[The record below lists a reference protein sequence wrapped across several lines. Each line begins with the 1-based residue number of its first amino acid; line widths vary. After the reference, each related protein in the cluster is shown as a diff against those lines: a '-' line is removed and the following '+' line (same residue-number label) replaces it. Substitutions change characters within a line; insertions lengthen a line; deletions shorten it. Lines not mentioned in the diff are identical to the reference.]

1 MQRTQK
7 IFSLILIWFLFGLT
21 LPVVAA
27 TVEPTL
33 KPSAKILTTSDI
45 ESLNQTLAQTETLT
59 AEEQKTLTSQLNQAQ
74 SWITES
80 QNYQQQLRALENRI
94 YEAKARFKE
103 LKTSQE
109 NITTELKN
117 KLNFELNELPKTKLT
132 QLLSTSEAELQ
143 QANTNFLNSEKELSQ
158 FMTIAT
164 EGSLQKAQLQK
175 RISQQQETQPTFNQN
190 IDSIQDIHGRIQSL
204 SLKASQQV
212 LEASLKLI
220 NFKMDNLS
228 VLMQLA
234 QTERDYWDINKTL
247 LLKKV
252 KVLQAQLQSDKA
264 FQAAIALQESI
275 SAQLNQTSPLYPI
288 QQLIIE
294 VQQLKADLIQEER
307 KVDQKI
313 NAANESITSLQVH
326 FARDKQIVELE
337 GSQEIVAQVLHKRL
351 ESLSKINIS
360 PSNALKIKNQL
371 NTSVLNQ
378 LLLSEKLVDAVNQN
392 LTELLNTLLGD
403 TPINLNDEKR
413 LQLEQQLVDL
423 HNKFIQAAKELQTL
437 YPSYIRKLAEFN
449 AVTAQQQDKTITYTR
464 FLNNHLFWLPNVGI
478 SGLFSMAALTQSLH
492 WFLSPD
498 NLKALLDDSLQVL
511 NTEKIG
517 FVFWILLIGLL
528 AFARQ
533 RFIEGMTKTVSLVLS
548 IRTDSMLYS
557 LKALAYTFGLSI
569 LIPLILLG
577 AAALLSQHQSPAE
590 YTQGLIKGLIGA
602 GIFVFV
608 LGGLKQICRPD
619 GLAERHFHWRASV
632 RQSLQRELSW
642 AVPFGAILIII
653 IDINTATQA
662 PADQQMIG
670 RLAFISL
677 MIGLGILIY
686 RLWSPRSEIMRDF
699 KHDSKNA
706 NWPQLHFIWLP
717 LLLAIPLTLIWMT
730 VYGYYYSSIVI
741 AQHLNWSLGLILGV
755 YILRELLLRSLYLS
769 ERKLHY
775 AERLQK
781 YQALQAE
788 KRAAIN
794 ETASNADA
802 LPLMEEPEI
811 DYDKLSNQVRQ
822 ALNLG
827 AVLLLLSG
835 IWLIWSDVLPALN
848 LISDNALEMTKSQMI
863 NGVAQQV
870 PLTLGDLTLG
880 IALGAMTLLL
890 SKDLPGLLEFTL
902 LRFLPISASVRYA
915 ISSLTQYIVVIIG
928 FVLIFRA
935 LGIEWS
941 NIKWLVAALS
951 VGLGFGLQEIVANFV
966 SGIILLFEQPMRVGD
981 IVTVD
986 GVSGKVS
993 KIRIRATTIINWDR
1007 QELIIPN
1014 KQIITGQLINW
1025 SLADPVTRI
1034 RVPVGIAYGS
1044 DVPQALRL
1052 IQQAA
1057 EEHPSALK
1065 DPAPSVIFA
1074 SFGDNSLQL
1083 ELRVFVE
1090 DLENFLIIKSEL
1102 HSAINNK
1109 LNGANIVIAF
1119 PQRDVHLNTS
1129 EPLEIH
1135 LIREIKDDKEPKIKP
1150 SKPARPTKPIKSI
1163 E

>member
-21 LPVVAA
+21 HPAIAA
-27 TVEPTL
+27 AVEPTL
-33 KPSAKILTTSDI
+33 KPSAKMLTASDI
-45 ESLNQTLAQTETLT
+45 EPLNQALAQAETLT
-59 AEEQKTLTSQLNQAQ
+59 AEEQKTLTSQLNQVQ

-80 QNYQQQLRALENRI
+80 QNYQQQLLALENRI
-94 YEAKARFKE
+94 SEATVRLKE

-109 NITTELKN
+109 NITKELKN
-117 KLNFELNELPKTKLT
+117 KTNFESSQLPKTKLT
-132 QLLSTSEAELQ
+132 QLLSTYETELQ

-158 FMTIAT
+158 FLTIAT

-175 RISQQQETQPTFNQN
+175 RISQQREIQSTSNQN
-190 IDSIQDIHGRIQSL
+190 IDSMQDIHGRIQSL
-204 SLKASQQV
+204 NLKASLQV

-220 NFKMDNLS
+220 TFKIDNLS
-228 VLMQLA
+228 LLTQLA
-234 QTERDYWDINKTL
+234 QSERDYWDVNKTL

-252 KVLQAQLQSDKA
+252 TVLQMQLQSDKA
-264 FQAAIALQESI
+264 SQAAEALQESI
-275 SAQLNQTSPLYPI
+275 SAQFNQTSPLYPL
-288 QQLIIE
+288 QQIIIE
-294 VQQLKADLIQEER
+294 VQQLKRDLIQNE
-307 KVDQKI
+307 KQVDQKI
-313 NAANESITSLQVH
+313 NAANESITSLQAH

-337 GSQEIVAQVLHKRL
+337 GSQETVAQLLHKRL

-371 NTSVLNQ
+371 NSSVLNQ
-378 LLLSEKLVDAVNQN
+378 LLLSEKLADAVDQN
-392 LTELLNTLLGD
+392 LTELLHTLLGD
-403 TPINLNDEKR
+403 TIVNLDDEEL
-413 LQLEQQLVDL
+413 LQLEYQLVDL

-437 YPSYIRKLAEFN
+437 YPSYISKLAELN
-449 AVTAQQQDKTITYTR
+449 AVTTQQQDKTIAYTR
-464 FLNNHLFWLPNVGI
+464 FLNDHLFWLPNVGI
-478 SGLFSMAALTQSLH
+478 SGLFSMAEFTQSLH

-517 FVFWILLIGLL
+517 FAFWILLIGLL

-533 RFIEGMTKTVSLVLS
+533 RFIKGMTKTVSLLIS

-557 LKALAYTFGLSI
+557 FQAVAQTFALSI

-577 AAALLSQHQSPAE
+577 AAALLNQHPSPAE
-590 YTQGLIKGLIGA
+590 YTQGLIKGLIDA
-602 GIFVFV
+602 GILVFV

-632 RQSLQRELSW
+632 RNSLQRELSW
-642 AVPFGAILIII
+642 AALYGGILMIV
-653 IDINTATQA
+653 IDMNTATLA

-677 MIGLGILIY
+677 MIGVGILIY

-699 KHDSKNA
+699 KYNLKTA
-706 NWPQLHFIWLP
+706 NWPQLHFIWFP

-730 VYGYYYSSIVI
+730 VYGYYYSSLVI
-741 AQHLNWSLGLILGV
+741 AEHLNWSLGLILGV

-788 KRAAIN
+788 QQTTTN
-794 ETASNADA
+794 ETASNADTF
-802 LPLMEEPEI
+802 PLMEEPEA

-827 AVLLLLSG
+827 AVLIFLSG

-848 LISDNALEMTKSQMI
+848 LISDSTLEMTKSQII

-902 LRFLPISASVRYA
+902 LRFLPISAAVRYA

-941 NIKWLVAALS
+941 NIQWLVAALS

-1014 KQIITGQLINW
+1014 KQIITGQFINW
-1025 SLADPVTRI
+1025 SLADPVTRV

-1044 DVPQALRL
+1044 DVTQALRL

-1057 EEHPSALK
+1057 EEHPSVLK

-1074 SFGDNSLQL
+1074 GFGDNSLQL
-1083 ELRVFVE
+1083 ELRCFVE
-1090 DLENFLIIKSEL
+1090 DLENFLIVKSEL
-1102 HSAINNK
+1102 HSAINDK
-1109 LNGANIVIAF
+1109 LNDAKIVIAF

-1135 LIREIKDDKEPKIKP
+1135 LTRE
-1150 SKPARPTKPIKSI
+1150 SKGENSSKTKST
-1163 E
+1163 EQL

>member
-7 IFSLILIWFLFGLT
+7 IFSLILIWFLFSLT
-21 LPVVAA
+21 LPVAAA

-33 KPSAKILTTSDI
+33 KPSAKILTASDI
-45 ESLNQTLAQTETLT
+45 ESLSQALAQAETLT
-59 AEEQKTLTSQLNQAQ
+59 EEEQKTLTSQLNQAQ
-74 SWITES
+74 SWIAES
-80 QNYQQQLRALENRI
+80 QSYQQQLLALESRVS
-94 YEAKARFKE
+94 EATARFKE

-109 NITTELKN
+109 NITKELKS
-117 KLNFELNELPKTKLT
+117 KLSFELIELPKAQLT
-132 QLLSTSEAELQ
+132 QLISTSEAELQ

-158 FMTIAT
+158 FLTMAT

-175 RISQQQETQPTFNQN
+175 RISQQHEIQSTPNQN
-190 IDSIQDIHGRIQSL
+190 MDSIQDWHARIQFLRS
-204 SLKASQQV
+204 KASLQV
-212 LEASLKLI
+212 LEISLKLT

-228 VLMQLA
+228 VLTQLA
-234 QTERDYWDINKTL
+234 QTERDYWDVNKTL

-252 KVLQAQLQSDKA
+252 QQLQAQLQSDKA
-264 FQAAIALQESI
+264 LQAAEALQETI
-275 SAQLNQTSPLYPI
+275 DEQFNQTSPLYPL
-288 QQLIIE
+288 QQLIID
-294 VQQLKADLIQEER
+294 VQKLKADLIQDE
-307 KVDQKI
+307 KQVDHRI
-313 NAANESITSLQVH
+313 NVANESITDLQAH

-337 GSQEIVAQVLHKRL
+337 GSQETVAQVLHKRL

-378 LLLSEKLVDAVNQN
+378 LLLSEKLADATNQD
-392 LTELLNTLLGD
+392 LKSLLNTLLGD
-403 TPINLNDEKR
+403 TIVNLDDEEL

-423 HNKFIQAAKELQTL
+423 HEKFIQAAKELQTL
-437 YPSYIRKLAEFN
+437 YPSYISKLAELN
-449 AVTAQQQDKTITYTR
+449 AVTAQQQDKTIAYTR
-464 FLNNHLFWLPNVGI
+464 FLNDHLFWLPNVGI
-478 SGLFSMAALTQSLH
+478 SGLFSMAAFTQSIH

-511 NTEKIG
+511 NTHKIG
-517 FVFWILLIGLL
+517 FAFWILVIGLL

-548 IRTDSMLYS
+548 IRTDSMIYS
-557 LKALAYTFGLSI
+557 LQAVAQTFGLSI
-569 LIPLILLG
+569 LAPLILLG
-577 AAALLSQHQSPAE
+577 AAALLNQHPSPAE
-590 YTQGLIKGLIGA
+590 YTQGLIKGLIDA
-602 GIFVFV
+602 GILVFV

-632 RQSLQRELSW
+632 RNSIQRELSW
-642 AVPFGAILIII
+642 AALYGGILMIV
-653 IDINTATQA
+653 IDMNTVTLA

-670 RLAFISL
+670 RLAFIAL
-677 MIGLGILIY
+677 MIGVVILIY

-699 KHDSKNA
+699 KHYSKTA
-706 NWPQLHFIWLP
+706 NWLQLHFIWFP
-717 LLLAIPLTLIWMT
+717 LLLAIPLTLIWTT
-730 VYGYYYSSIVI
+730 VYGYYYSSLVI
-741 AQHLNWSLGLILGV
+741 AEHLNWSLGLILSV

-769 ERKLHY
+769 ERKVHY
-775 AERLQK
+775 AEHLQK

-788 KRAAIN
+788 QQATAN
-794 ETASNADA
+794 ETTSNADT

-827 AVLLLLSG
+827 AVLLFLSG
-835 IWLIWSDVLPALN
+835 IWLIWSDILPALN
-848 LISDNALEMTKSQMI
+848 LISDSTLEMTKSQMI
-863 NGVAQQV
+863 NGIEQQV
-870 PLTLGDLTLG
+870 PLTLGDLSLG

-902 LRFLPISASVRYA
+902 LRFLPISVAVRYA

-941 NIKWLVAALS
+941 NIQWLVAALS

-1014 KQIITGQLINW
+1014 KQIITGQFINW
-1025 SLADPVTRI
+1025 SLSDPVTRI

-1044 DVPQALRL
+1044 DVTQALLL
-1052 IQQAA
+1052 IQKAA
-1057 EEHPSALK
+1057 EEHPAVLK

-1074 SFGDNSLQL
+1074 SFGDNALQL

-1090 DLENFLIIKSEL
+1090 DLENFIMVKSEL
-1102 HSAINNK
+1102 HSAINDK
-1109 LNGANIVIAF
+1109 LNDANIVIAF

-1135 LIREIKDDKEPKIKP
+1135 LTRE
-1150 SKPARPTKPIKSI
+1150 SKGEKASKAKVI

>member
-1 MQRTQK
+1 MHHTQK
-7 IFSLILIWFLFGLT
+7 TVSLIFIWFLFGLT
-21 LPVVAA
+21 LPAGAA
-27 TVEPTL
+27 AVEPTV
-33 KPSAKILTTSDI
+33 KSSAQTLTASDI
-45 ESLNQTLAQTETLT
+45 EPFNQAITQSETLT
-59 AEEQKTLTSQLNQAQ
+59 EEEQKTLSSQLNKVLI
-74 SWITES
+74 WITES
-80 QNYQQQLRALENRI
+80 QKYQQQLQALENLVS
-94 YEAKARFKE
+94 EATVRLQE

-109 NITTELKN
+109 NITKELKN
-117 KLNFELNELPKTKLT
+117 KQNFEFSELPKTKLT
-132 QLLSTSEAELQ
+132 QLLNSSEAKLQ
-143 QANTNFLNSEKELSQ
+143 QANTNFLNSEKELNQ
-158 FMTIAT
+158 LLTIAT

-175 RISQQQETQPTFNQN
+175 RISQQQEIQSTSNQN
-190 IDSIQDIHGRIQSL
+190 IDSMQDIQGRIQSL
-204 SLKASQQV
+204 SLKASLQV

-228 VLMQLA
+228 MLTQLA
-234 QTERDYWDINKTL
+234 QTERDYWRLHKTL

-252 KVLQAQLQSDKA
+252 DVLQTQLQTVKA
-264 FQAAIALQESI
+264 SQAAEALQESI
-275 SAQLNQTSPLYPI
+275 SGQLNQTSPFYPL
-288 QQLIIE
+288 QQLIID
-294 VQQLKADLIQEER
+294 VQQLKADLIQDEQE
-307 KVDQKI
+307 VDQKI
-313 NAANESITSLQVH
+313 NTANESITDLQVH

-337 GSQEIVAQVLHKRL
+337 GSQETVARVLQKRL
-351 ESLSKINIS
+351 ENLSKINIS

-378 LLLSEKLVDAVNQN
+378 LLLNEKLADMVNQN
-392 LTELLNTLLGD
+392 LTERLHTLLGD
-403 TPINLNDEKR
+403 TIVNLNDEER
-413 LQLEQQLVDL
+413 LQLKQQLVDL

-437 YPSYIRKLAEFN
+437 YPNYISKLAELN
-449 AVTAQQQDKTITYTR
+449 SLTAQQQEKIITYTR
-464 FLNNHLFWLPNVGI
+464 FLNDHLFWLPNVGI
-478 SGLFSMAALTQSLH
+478 SGLFSVAALKQSIH

-511 NTEKIG
+511 STHKIG
-517 FVFWILLIGLL
+517 FIFWILLIGLL

-533 RFIEGMTKTVSLVLS
+533 RFIKGMTKTVHLMVS
-548 IRTDSMLYS
+548 IRTDSMLYT
-557 LKALAYTFGLSI
+557 LQAVAQTFGLSI

-577 AAALLSQHQSPAE
+577 AAALLNQHPSPAE
-590 YTQGLIKGLIGA
+590 YTQGLIKGLIDA
-602 GIFVFV
+602 GILVFV

-632 RQSLQRELSW
+632 RNSLQRELSW
-642 AVPFGAILIII
+642 AAMFGAILMIA
-653 IDINTATQA
+653 IDMNTTTLAA
-662 PADQQMIG
+662 ADQQMIG

-686 RLWSPRSEIMRDF
+686 RLWSPRGEIMRDF
-699 KHDSKNA
+699 KQYSKTA
-706 NWPQLHFIWLP
+706 NWPQLHFIWFP

-730 VYGYYYSSIVI
+730 VYGYYYSSLVI
-741 AQHLNWSLGLILGV
+741 AEHLNWSLGLILGV

-769 ERKLHY
+769 ERKVHFE
-775 AERLQK
+775 ERLQK

-788 KRAAIN
+788 KQAAAN
-794 ETASNADA
+794 ETTSNADT
-802 LPLMEEPEI
+802 LPLTEEPEI

-827 AVLLLLSG
+827 ATLLFLSG
-835 IWLIWSDVLPALN
+835 VWLIWSDVLPALN
-848 LISDNALEMTKSQMI
+848 LISDSTLEMTKSQMI
-863 NGVAQQV
+863 NGVTQQV

-902 LRFLPISASVRYA
+902 LRFLPISVSVRYA
-915 ISSLTQYIVVIIG
+915 IRSLTQYIVVIIG

-941 NIKWLVAALS
+941 NIQWLVAALS

-986 GVSGKVS
+986 GISGKVS

-1014 KQIITGQLINW
+1014 KQIITGQFINW
-1025 SLADPVTRI
+1025 TLSDPVTRI

-1044 DVPQALRL
+1044 DVTQALKL

-1057 EEHPSALK
+1057 EEHPDVLQ
-1065 DPAPSVIFA
+1065 DPEPTVIFA
-1074 SFGDNSLQL
+1074 GFGDNALQL
-1083 ELRVFVE
+1083 ELRIFVD
-1090 DLENFLIIKSEL
+1090 DLEKFLIVKSEV
-1102 HSAINNK
+1102 HSAINDK
-1109 LNGANIVIAF
+1109 LNAANIVIAF

-1135 LIREIKDDKEPKIKP
+1135 LSRKVKSSDKS
-1150 SKPARPTKPIKSI
+1150 SKTKPI